1 MLSAETLGVIGGF
14 NVLGSLFFGW
24 AGGRWNKLALLGLIY
39 ISRSLVLGWYFMQ
52 PPSPTSTLAFGAM
65 IGFLWLGVGPL
76 VAGAVVEIFGLKWQ
90 AMVSGLA
97 FMSHQ
102 LGSLGLFK

>member
-1 MLSAETLGVIGGF
+1 
-14 NVLGSLFFGW
+14 
-24 AGGRWNKLALLGLIY
+24 
-39 ISRSLVLGWYFMQ
+39 MQ

-65 IGFLWLGVGPL
+65 MGFLWLGVGPL
-76 VAGAVVEIFGLKWQ
+76 VAGAVIEIFGLKWQ

-102 LGSLGLFK
+102 LGSFVGAYGGGLIYDSLGTYTLAWEIGVAVGLVAGIVQVTFALIRPTAPPSVFAPA